1 MSDWQRADH
10 QNLGMYRGF
19 IRLSVISTIVIV
31 IALVIMAATL
41 L

>member
-19 IRLSVISTIVIV
+19 IRLSVVSTVAIVF
-31 IALVIMAATL
+31 ALIIMAATL